1 MYLLTYSGMSDVAWH
16 CAGVFRL
23 YLSGRT
29 FRVMFSGTKSSI
41 VHIVCSPTR
50 LSAGSRPS
58 AATADKHSISLHAFA
73 DDTQMYLR
81 CRRVDCRPTG
91 TVHCRHR
98 PLDVRKL
105 TQT

>member
-1 MYLLTYSGMSDVAWH
+1 MYLLTYPGMSDVH
-16 CAGVFRL
+16 CACVFRL

-41 VHIVCSPTR
+41 FYIVCSPTR

-73 DDTQMYLR
+73 DDTQMFLQ
-81 CRRVDCRPTG
+81 C
-91 TVHCRHR
+91 HC
-98 PLDVRKL
+98 VN
-105 TQT
+105 TAV